1 MLVFIIL
8 FLVLITLY
16 FSTKE
21 GLDEITDT
29 IPIPSN
35 AAVYKT
41 PIEMMDKINYILDG
55 NTTPEE
61 ALQVKIKQQ
70 NDKISDYSNTVSS
83 NSEVI
88 KNQYDTLTNTTI
100 PRQTTLTAEKQGTIN
115 NYTQYIA
122 NATDLNKLCN
132 QNGPTNKLSINQ
144 PNLKN
149 VTDYITMLD
158 NVYFN
163 LKTVNTELIDKYNKY
178 NAATP
183 TNYTKV
189 TANFMTI
196 SSESLQPEIYVATP

>member
-1 MLVFIIL
+1 MLLLQCYINEV
-8 FLVLITLY
+8 LV
-16 FSTKE
+16 
-21 GLDEITDT
+21 
-29 IPIPSN
+29 
-35 AAVYKT
+35 
-41 PIEMMDKINYILDG
+41 
-55 NTTPEE
+55 
-61 ALQVKIKQQ
+61 
-70 NDKISDYSNTVSS
+70 
-83 NSEVI
+83 
-88 KNQYDTLTNTTI
+88 
-100 PRQTTLTAEKQGTIN
+100 
-115 NYTQYIA
+115 
-122 NATDLNKLCN
+122 
-132 QNGPTNKLSINQ
+132 TNKLSINQ